1 MEKAVAVHTL
11 FLIAVTVIFLFFAM
25 AVFMGWIK
33 LTDNITSPQ
42 ICNSKLLAYCS
53 EWSAKNYRD
62 TPFDWSKEAAGCVKI
77 QIVPTVEKCK
87 TLLKQ
92 N

>member
-11 FLIAVTVIFLFFAM
+11 FLIAVTVVFLFFAV

-33 LTDNITSPQ
+33 LTDNTISPP

-53 EWSAKNYRD
+53 EWSAKNYNAV
-62 TPFDWSKEAAGCVKI
+62 PYDWSKQASGCVKI

-87 TLLKQ
+87 SLLKQ